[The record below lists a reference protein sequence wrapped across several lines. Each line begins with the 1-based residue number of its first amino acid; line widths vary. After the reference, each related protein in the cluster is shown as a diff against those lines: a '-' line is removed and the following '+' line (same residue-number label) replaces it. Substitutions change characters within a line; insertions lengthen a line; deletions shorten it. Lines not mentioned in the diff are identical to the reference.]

1 VKYWAFISYSHT
13 DKEWG
18 DWLHKA
24 LETYRVPSRL
34 VGKESRDGIIPTRIF
49 PVFRDREELPVS
61 SDLGSNI
68 SEALRESR
76 YLIVVCSPRS
86 ARSRWVGEEIKAFKS
101 LGREDRILALIVDGE
116 PNAADGKPGFSPED
130 ECFHEALRY
139 RWSESGEVTAIP
151 SEPIAADAREGKDG
165 RNNAKLK
172 LLAGLLAVNYDD
184 LKQRDHER
192 RLRRARRIGIAAL
205 ALVVIFAGLAV
216 WAILAARE
224 AARQRTQTQRLLVA
238 TDSARAQELFD
249 RGDAATGLA
258 FLARAAEQDPDERSV
273 AAERLWFA
281 LTQRSWPMPLGAPMR
296 HTDAI
301 SSACFSPD
309 AARVLTAG
317 RDATAHLWRMS
328 SGEAAGNS
336 LVHPRPIRRAL
347 FSPDGRRV
355 ITVCLDGTARI
366 FNLEGDIFGRPSQ
379 LKNPDSINAV
389 AVSAKGTYIAT
400 GSIDGTVRFW
410 NSATGQ
416 MVGEIKVA
424 ENVHTLVFH
433 PSDETQLLGLSGKTA
448 ILWKVP
454 DGVSLFQF
462 EHGDDINSA
471 EFDPEGRR
479 ILTASKDHIA
489 RVSDGATGNPV
500 GIELVHEAP
509 VTNAKF
515 SANGQLAATIVGTK
529 VCVWELRDHGSRKQ
543 ELAHDAVV
551 TSLQFSHDSLAL
563 FTAAAD
569 GKVRAWNLMNGRLI
583 GEPIIEQ
590 SGIVAMDLDPTR
602 DNLLLGTENGT
613 ARVWRPPPRYPLSD
627 RLVHGS
633 PIEVMDL
640 SPDGVLLATGTGDG
654 HGYLWDLS
662 QTGKPR
668 SLLPHKATVV
678 SIAFN
683 PDGSFI
689 LTGSADATVRIWQ
702 TKSGE
707 ANGAALPH
715 AATVSHVAFRGDG
728 KVFATATETGEAQLW
743 DVVSRGRI
751 GDPMRHEPHISA
763 IEFSRDGK
771 LLVTAGWDGKV
782 RQWNAATAES
792 AGAVFGTEQEITC
805 MRFAPDN
812 NAIATGHRDGAVNLW
827 SPSGKLL
834 QGMSH
839 KKAITSLAFS
849 RTGQYLVTGSEDYT
863 ASVWNVASGRPVGDP
878 IRHEAPVTAVA
889 FDPAGDRVATA
900 ADNGTVRIWDAMT
913 GQPITEALR
922 HDKGVTCLAF
932 SHDGKTLLS
941 ASRDRTVRIWEVP
954 AKLTAADR
962 KALVKLAREISPV
975 GLQSSGRTALRTI
988 EPLAAL
994 QSADREGQGAAAML
1008 RKWFFADVLERPL
1021 TPFANINLHTFIRH
1035 RSEDNSP
1042 AAAEEVLFWQNGER
1056 PVDQR

>member
-18 DWLHKA
+18 DWLHKT

-34 VGKESRDGIIPTRIF
+34 VGRESRDGIIPSRIF

-61 SDLGSNI
+61 SDLGTNI

-116 PNAADGKPGFSPED
+116 PNAADGKPGFKPED
-130 ECFHEALRY
+130 ECFPEALRY
-139 RWSESGEVTAIP
+139 RLSESGEVSAIP
-151 SEPIAADAREGKDG
+151 TEPIAADAREGKDG

-172 LLAGLLAVNYDD
+172 LLAGLLGVNYDD

-192 RLRRARRIGIAAL
+192 RLRRARRIGIAAF

-249 RGDAATGLA
+249 RGDAATALA
-258 FLARAAEQDPDERSV
+258 FLSRAAEQDPEERSV

-281 LTQRSWPMPLGAPMR
+281 LTQRSWPMPLNSPMR

-309 AARVLTAG
+309 GARVLTAG
-317 RDATAHLWRMS
+317 RDATARLWKTS
-328 SGEAAGNS
+328 SGEPTGTS
-336 LVHPRPIRRAL
+336 LVHPRPLRRSL
-347 FSPDGRRV
+347 FSPDGHRV
-355 ITVCLDGTARI
+355 ITVCLDGVVRV
-366 FNLEGDIFGRPSQ
+366 FNLDRDNFGQPTL

-389 AVSAKGTYIAT
+389 AVSAKGTYVAT

-410 NSATGQ
+410 NTANGQ
-416 MVGEIKVA
+416 MLGEIKLA

-454 DGVSLFQF
+454 EGASLFQF

-471 EFDPEGRR
+471 EFDSEGRR
-479 ILTASKDHIA
+479 ILTASNDHTA
-489 RVSDGATGNPV
+489 RISDGATGSPT
-500 GIELVHEAP
+500 GIELRHDAP
-509 VTNAKF
+509 VVNAKF
-515 SANGQLAATIVGTK
+515 SANGQLAATISGTK
-529 VCVWELRDHGSRKQ
+529 VWVWQLRDNGVRKH
-543 ELAHDAVV
+543 ELSHDTAV

-569 GKVRAWNLMNGRLI
+569 GKVREWNLINGRPI

-590 SGIVAMDLDPTR
+590 SGIVAMDLDPSG
-602 DNLLLGTENGT
+602 DNLLLGTANGT

-633 PIEVMDL
+633 PIEAMAL
-640 SPDGVLLATGTGDG
+640 SPDGALLATGCDDV

-662 QTGKPR
+662 RTEKPR
-668 SLLPHKATVV
+668 SSLPHKAAVL
-678 SIAFN
+678 SAIFS
-683 PDGSFI
+683 PDGSFV
-689 LTGSADATVRIWQ
+689 LTGSADTTARIWQ
-702 TKSGE
+702 AKSGE
-707 ANGAALPH
+707 AASAALPH
-715 AATVSHVAFRGDG
+715 AATVSYVAFRGDG
-728 KVFATATETGEAQLW
+728 KVFATATETGVAQLW
-743 DVVSRGRI
+743 DMVSRARI
-751 GDPMRHEPHISA
+751 GDPMRHEPHISG

-782 RQWNAATAES
+782 RRWNAATGES
-792 AGAVFGTEQEITC
+792 AGPVFGTEQEITC
-805 MRFAPDN
+805 FRLAPDN
-812 NAIATGHRDGAVNLW
+812 NAIATGHRDGTINLW

-849 RTGQYLVTGSEDYT
+849 RTGQYLLSGSEDYT
-863 ASVWNVASGRPVGDP
+863 ASVWDVATGRPAGDP
-878 IRHEAPVTAVA
+878 IKHEAPVTAVA
-889 FDPAGDRVATA
+889 FDPSGDRVATA
-900 ADNGTVRIWDAMT
+900 ADDGTVRIWDALT
-913 GQPITEALR
+913 GQPITETLR
-922 HDKGVTCLAF
+922 HDKGVTCLQF
-932 SHDGKTLLS
+932 SHDGKTLYS
-941 ASRDRTVRIWEVP
+941 ASRDRTVRIWDVP
-954 AKLTAADR
+954 AKLTGTDR
-962 KALVKLAREISPV
+962 KALVKFAREISPV

-988 EPLAAL
+988 EPLAAVR
-994 QSADREGQGAAAML
+994 SADHDGQGAAASL
-1008 RKWFFADVLERPL
+1008 RKWFFAGVLERPIS
-1021 TPFANINLHTFIRH
+1021 PFATINLRSFIRN
-1035 RSEDNSP
+1035 RREDNSP
-1042 AAAEEVLFWQNGER
+1042 TAAEEALFWQNGEAAR
-1056 PVDQR
+1056 

>member
-1 VKYWAFISYSHT
+1 MKYWAFISYSHT

-18 DWLHKA
+18 DWLHKT

-34 VGKESRDGIIPTRIF
+34 VGKESRDGIIPSRIF

-86 ARSRWVGEEIKAFKS
+86 ARSRWVGEEIRAFKK

-116 PNAADGKPGFSPED
+116 PNAADGKPGFAPED

-139 RWSESGEVTAIP
+139 RWSDSGEVTAIP
-151 SEPIAADAREGKDG
+151 TEPIAADAREGKDG

-192 RLRRARRIGIAAL
+192 KLRRARRIGIAAF
-205 ALVVIFAGLAV
+205 ALVVVFAGLAV

-249 RGDAATGLA
+249 RGDAATALA

-281 LTQRSWPMPLGAPMR
+281 LTQRSWPMPLNSPMR
-296 HTDAI
+296 QTDAI

-309 AARVLTAG
+309 GTRVLTAG
-317 RDATAHLWRMS
+317 RDATAHLWKTS
-328 SGEAAGNS
+328 SGEAVGTS
-336 LVHPRPIRRAL
+336 LIHPRALRRAL

-366 FNLEGDIFGRPSQ
+366 FNLEGDNFGRPSQ

-389 AVSAKGTYIAT
+389 AVSAKGTYVAT
-400 GSIDGTVRFW
+400 GSVDGTVRFW
-410 NSATGQ
+410 DSASGQ
-416 MVGEIKVA
+416 MLGEIKVT

-454 DGVSLFQF
+454 EGAAVFQF

-471 EFDPEGRR
+471 EFDSDGRR
-479 ILTASKDHIA
+479 ILTASNDHAA
-489 RVSDGATGNPV
+489 RVSDGATGNPI
-500 GIELVHEAP
+500 GIELMHEAP

-515 SANGQLAATIVGTK
+515 SWNGQFAATIAGTK
-529 VCVWELRDHGSRKQ
+529 VWVWQLRDHGIRKQ
-543 ELAHDAVV
+543 ELVHDAAV
-551 TSLQFSHDSLAL
+551 TSVQFSHDSLAL

-569 GKVRAWNLMNGRLI
+569 GRVRAWNLINGRLI

-590 SGIVAMDLDPTR
+590 SGIVAMDLDPTG
-602 DNLLLGTENGT
+602 DNVLLGTANGT
-613 ARVWRPPPRYPLSD
+613 ARVWRPPARYPLSD

-633 PIEVMDL
+633 PIEAMDL
-640 SPDGVLLATGTGDG
+640 SPDGTLLVTGCDDG
-654 HGYLWDLS
+654 HGSLWDLS
-662 QTGKPR
+662 RTGKPR
-668 SLLPHKATVV
+668 SSLPQKAAVMSAV
-678 SIAFN
+678 FS
-683 PDGSFI
+683 PDGSFV
-689 LTGSADATVRIWQ
+689 LTGGADATARIWQ

-707 ANGAALPH
+707 ADGVALPH
-715 AATVSHVAFRGDG
+715 AATVSNVAFRGDG
-728 KVFATATETGEAQLW
+728 KVFATATETGVAQLW
-743 DVVSRGRI
+743 DMFSRARI

-763 IEFSRDGK
+763 IEFSVDGK

-782 RQWNAATAES
+782 RRWNAATGES
-792 AGAVFGTEQEITC
+792 AGPAFGTAQEITC
-805 MRFAPDN
+805 MRLAPDN
-812 NAIATGHRDGAVNLW
+812 TAIATGHRDGTVNLW

-834 QGMSH
+834 EEMSH
-839 KKAITSLAFS
+839 KKAITSLAFN

-863 ASVWNVASGRPVGDP
+863 ASVWNVATGRPAGDP
-878 IRHEAPVTAVA
+878 IRHESPVTAVA

-900 ADNGTVRIWDAMT
+900 ADDGTVRIWDALT
-913 GQPITEALR
+913 GQPITETLR
-922 HDKGVTCLAF
+922 HDKGVTCLFF
-932 SHDGKTLLS
+932 SHDGKTLFS
-941 ASRDRTVRIWEVP
+941 ASRDRTVRIWDVP
-954 AKLTAADR
+954 AKLTGTDR

-988 EPLAAL
+988 EALAAV
-994 QSADREGQGAAAML
+994 QSDNQGGQGAAASL
-1008 RKWFFADVLERPL
+1008 RKWFFGDVLERPIS
-1021 TPFANINLHTFIRH
+1021 PFAAINLRSFIRN
-1035 RSEDNSP
+1035 RREENSP
-1042 AAAEEVLFWQNGER
+1042 AATEEALFWQDGDTSR
-1056 PVDQR
+1056 

>member
-1 VKYWAFISYSHT
+1 MKYWAFVSYSHT

-18 DWLHKA
+18 DWLHKT

-34 VGKESRDGIIPTRIF
+34 VGKESRDGIIPSRIF

-61 SDLGSNI
+61 SDLGTNI

-76 YLIVVCSPRS
+76 YLIVICSPRS

-139 RWSESGEVTAIP
+139 RWSESGEVTAVP
-151 SEPIAADAREGKDG
+151 TEPIAADAREAKDG

-192 RLRRARRIGIAAL
+192 KLRRARRIGMAAF
-205 ALVVIFAGLAV
+205 ALVLIFAGLAV

-238 TDSARAQELFD
+238 TDSARAQELFE
-249 RGDAATGLA
+249 RGDAATALA

-281 LTQRSWPMPLGAPMR
+281 LTQRSWPMPLNFPMR
-296 HTDAI
+296 QTEAL

-309 AARVLTAG
+309 GARVLTAG
-317 RDATAHLWRMS
+317 RDATAHLWKTS
-328 SGEAAGNS
+328 SGEPAGTS
-336 LVHPRPIRRAL
+336 LIHPRPIRRAL

-355 ITVCLDGTARI
+355 ITVCLDGVVRVS
-366 FNLEGDIFGRPSQ
+366 NLEGDNFGRPSQ

-389 AVSAKGTYIAT
+389 AVSAKGTYVAT
-400 GSIDGTVRFW
+400 GSVDGTVRFW
-410 NSATGQ
+410 NTANGQ

-454 DGVSLFQF
+454 EGAAIFQF

-471 EFDPEGRR
+471 EFDSDGRR
-479 ILTASKDHIA
+479 ILTASNDHTA
-489 RVSDGATGNPV
+489 RVSDGATGTAT
-500 GIELVHEAP
+500 GIELMHDVP
-509 VTNAKF
+509 VVNAKF
-515 SANGQLAATIVGTK
+515 SWNGQLAATITGTK
-529 VCVWELRDHGSRKQ
+529 VWVWQLRDHGIRKH

-551 TSLQFSHDSLAL
+551 TALQFSHDSLAL

-569 GKVRAWNLMNGRLI
+569 GKVRAWNLMDGRLI

-590 SGIVAMDLDPTR
+590 SGIVAMDLEPSR
-602 DNLLLGTENGT
+602 DDLLLGTENGT
-613 ARVWRPPPRYPLSD
+613 ARVWRPPRRYPLSD

-640 SPDGVLLATGTGDG
+640 SPDGALLATGTADG
-654 HGYLWDLS
+654 HGYLWELS
-662 QTGKPR
+662 GTEKPR
-668 SLLPHKATVV
+668 SSLPHKAAVV
-678 SIAFN
+678 SAAFS
-683 PDGSFI
+683 PDGSLI
-689 LTGSADATVRIWQ
+689 LTGSADATARIWQ

-715 AATVSHVAFRGDG
+715 AATVSHVAFCGDG
-728 KVFATATETGEAQLW
+728 KIFATATETGVAQLW

-792 AGAVFGTEQEITC
+792 AGPAFGTAPEITC
-805 MRFAPDN
+805 MRLAPDN
-812 NAIATGHRDGAVNLW
+812 NTIATGHRDGAVNLW
-827 SPSGKLL
+827 SPAGKLL

-863 ASVWNVASGRPVGDP
+863 ASVWNVATGRPAGDP

-889 FDPAGDRVATA
+889 FDPGDDRVATA
-900 ADNGTVRIWDAMT
+900 ADDGTVRIWDALT
-913 GQPITEALR
+913 GQPITETLR
-922 HDKGVTCLAF
+922 HDKGVTSLLF
-932 SHDGKTLLS
+932 SRDGKTLFS
-941 ASRDRTVRIWEVP
+941 ASRDRTVKIWDVP
-954 AKLTAADR
+954 AKLTGADR

-988 EPLAAL
+988 EPLAAVR
-994 QSADREGQGAAAML
+994 SADQEGQGAAARL
-1008 RKWFFADVLERPL
+1008 RKWFFADVLERPI
-1021 TPFANINLHTFIRH
+1021 TPFANINLRTFVRH

-1042 AAAEEVLFWQNGER
+1042 AAAEEALFWQNGEAPR
-1056 PVDQR
+1056 

>member
-1 VKYWAFISYSHT
+1 MKYWAFISYSHT

-34 VGKESRDGIIPTRIF
+34 VGKESRDGTIPSRIF

-139 RWSESGEVTAIP
+139 RWSESGEASAIP
-151 SEPIAADAREGKDG
+151 TEPIAADAREGKDG

-249 RGDAATGLA
+249 RGDAATALA

-281 LTQRSWPMPLGAPMR
+281 LTQRSWPMPLSAPMR
-296 HTDAI
+296 HTEAI

-309 AARVLTAG
+309 GARVLTAG
-317 RDATAHLWRMS
+317 RDLTAHLWKTT
-328 SGEAAGNS
+328 SGEAAGTS
-336 LVHPRPIRRAL
+336 LIHPRPIRRAL

-355 ITVCLDGTARI
+355 ITVCLDGVVRVS
-366 FNLEGDIFGRPSQ
+366 NLEGDNFGRPSQ

-389 AVSAKGTYIAT
+389 AVSAKGTYLAT
-400 GSIDGTVRFW
+400 GSVDGTVRFW
-410 NSATGQ
+410 NSASGQ
-416 MVGEIKVA
+416 MLGEIKVA

-448 ILWKVP
+448 ILWRVP
-454 DGVSLFQF
+454 EGASIFQL

-471 EFDPEGRR
+471 EFDSEGRR
-479 ILTASKDHIA
+479 ILTASKDRTA
-489 RVSDGATGNPV
+489 RISESATGNPV
-500 GIELVHEAP
+500 GIELMHDAP

-515 SANGQLAATIVGTK
+515 SWNGQLAASIAGTK
-529 VCVWELRDHGSRKQ
+529 VWIWELRDHGIRKH

-551 TSLQFSHDSLAL
+551 TSVQFSHDSLAL

-569 GKVRAWNLMNGRLI
+569 GKVRAWNLINGRLI

-590 SGIVAMDLDPTR
+590 SGIVAMDLDPMR
-602 DNLLLGTENGT
+602 DSLLLGTGNGT
-613 ARVWRPPPRYPLSD
+613 ARVWRPPARYPLSD

-633 PIEVMDL
+633 SIEAMDL
-640 SPDGVLLATGTGDG
+640 SPDGTLLATGTADG
-654 HGYLWDLS
+654 HGYLWELS

-668 SLLPHKATVV
+668 SSLPHKAAVM
-678 SIAFN
+678 SAAFS
-683 PDGSFI
+683 PDGSFL
-689 LTGSADATVRIWQ
+689 LTGGADATARIWQ

-707 ANGAALPH
+707 AAGAALPH

-728 KVFATATETGEAQLW
+728 KVFATATETGVAQLW
-743 DVVSRGRI
+743 DLVSRGPI
-751 GDPMRHEPHISA
+751 GAPMRHEPHISG
-763 IEFSRDGK
+763 IEFSRDSK

-792 AGAVFGTEQEITC
+792 AGPVFGTAQEITC
-805 MRFAPDN
+805 VRLAPDN
-812 NAIATGHRDGAVNLW
+812 NVIATGHRDGAVNLW

-849 RTGQYLVTGSEDYT
+849 RTGQYLMTGSEDYT
-863 ASVWNVASGRPVGDP
+863 ASVWNVATGRPAGDP

-889 FDPAGDRVATA
+889 FDPGGDHVATA
-900 ADNGTVRIWDAMT
+900 ADDGTVRIWDALT
-913 GQPITEALR
+913 GQPITETLR
-922 HDKGVTCLAF
+922 HEKGVTCLEF
-932 SHDGKTLLS
+932 SHDGKKLYS
-941 ASRDRTVRIWEVP
+941 ASRDRTVRIWDVP
-954 AKLTAADR
+954 AKLTGTDR

-975 GLQSSGRTALRTI
+975 GLQSSGRAGLRTI
-988 EPLAAL
+988 EPLAAV
-994 QSADREGQGAAAML
+994 QAANQGGQGATASL
-1008 RKWFFADVLERPL
+1008 RKWFFADVLERPIS
-1021 TPFANINLHTFIRH
+1021 PFAAVNLRAFIRN
-1035 RSEDNSP
+1035 RTEDGSPSASEE
-1042 AAAEEVLFWQNGER
+1042 ALFWQNGEAHR
-1056 PVDQR
+1056 

>member
-1 VKYWAFISYSHT
+1 MKYWAFISYSHT

-34 VGKESRDGIIPTRIF
+34 VGRESRDGTIPSRVF

-61 SDLGSNI
+61 SDLGTNI

-86 ARSRWVGEEIKAFKS
+86 AHSRWVGEEIKAFKS

-116 PNAADGKPGFSPED
+116 PNAADGKPGFRPED

-139 RWSESGEVTAIP
+139 RWSESGEVMAIP
-151 SEPIAADAREGKDG
+151 TEPIAADAREGKDG

-192 RLRRARRIGIAAL
+192 RLRRARRIGMAAF
-205 ALVVIFAGLAV
+205 ALVVVFAGLAV

-224 AARQRTQTQRLLVA
+224 AARQRTQTQRLLVT
-238 TDSARAQELFD
+238 TDSARAQELFE
-249 RGDAATGLA
+249 RGDAATALA

-281 LTQRSWPMPLGAPMR
+281 LTQRSWPMPLNSPMR
-296 HTDAI
+296 HTEAI

-309 AARVLTAG
+309 GARILTAG
-317 RDATAHLWRMS
+317 RDLTAHLWKTS
-328 SGEAAGNS
+328 SGEAAGTS
-336 LVHPRPIRRAL
+336 LIHPRPIRRAL
-347 FSPDGRRV
+347 FSPDGHRV
-355 ITVCLDGTARI
+355 ITVCLDGVVRVS
-366 FNLEGDIFGRPSQ
+366 NLEGDNFGRPSQ

-389 AVSAKGTYIAT
+389 AVSAKGTYVAT
-400 GSIDGTVRFW
+400 GSVDGTVRFW
-410 NSATGQ
+410 NSASGQ

-454 DGVSLFQF
+454 EGAAVFQF

-471 EFDPEGRR
+471 EFDSDGHR
-479 ILTASKDHIA
+479 ILTASNDHTA
-489 RVSDGATGNPV
+489 RVSDGVTGQST
-500 GIELVHEAP
+500 GIELMHDAP
-509 VTNAKF
+509 VVNAKF
-515 SANGQLAATIVGTK
+515 SWNGQLAATISGTK
-529 VCVWELRDHGSRKQ
+529 VRVWQLRDHGIRKH
-543 ELAHDAVV
+543 ELVHDAEV

-569 GKVRAWNLMNGRLI
+569 GKVRAWNLITGRLI
-583 GEPIIEQ
+583 GEPIVEQ
-590 SGIVAMDLDPTR
+590 SGIVAMDLDPTG
-602 DNLLLGTENGT
+602 DSLLLGTANGT

-633 PIEVMDL
+633 PVEAMDL
-640 SPDGVLLATGTGDG
+640 SPDGALLATGCDDG
-654 HGYLWDLS
+654 HGYLWDLNR
-662 QTGKPR
+662 TGKPR
-668 SLLPHKATVV
+668 SSLPHTAAVV
-678 SIAFN
+678 SAVFS

-689 LTGSADATVRIWQ
+689 LSGGADATARVWQ
-702 TKSGE
+702 TKSGN
-707 ANGAALPH
+707 AAGAALPH
-715 AATVSHVAFRGDG
+715 AATVSQVAFRGDG
-728 KVFATATETGEAQLW
+728 KVFATATETGVAQLW
-743 DVVSRGRI
+743 DMVSRARI

-763 IEFSRDGK
+763 IEFSHDGK
-771 LLVTAGWDGKV
+771 LLTAGWDGKI

-792 AGAVFGTEQEITC
+792 AGPVFGTDQEITC
-805 MRFAPDN
+805 ARFAPDN
-812 NAIATGHRDGAVNLW
+812 SAIATGHRDGAVNLW

-839 KKAITSLAFS
+839 KKAITSLAFN

-863 ASVWNVASGRPVGDP
+863 ASVWNVATGRPAGDP
-878 IRHEAPVTAVA
+878 IRHDAPVTSVA

-900 ADNGTVRIWDAMT
+900 ADDGTVRIWDALT
-913 GQPITEALR
+913 GQPITETLR
-922 HDKGVTCLAF
+922 HDKGVTGLAF
-932 SHDGKTLLS
+932 SHDGKVLYS
-941 ASRDRTVRIWEVP
+941 ASRDRTVRIWDVP

-962 KALVKLAREISPV
+962 KALVKIAREISPV
-975 GLQSSGRTALRTI
+975 GLQSSGRTALRTV

-994 QSADREGQGAAAML
+994 QVDDQGGQGAAASL
-1008 RKWFFADVLERPL
+1008 RKWFFAAVLERPIS
-1021 TPFANINLHTFIRH
+1021 PFAAINLRSFIRN
-1035 RSEDNSP
+1035 RREENSP
-1042 AAAEEVLFWQNGER
+1042 AATEEALFWQHGAAPR
-1056 PVDQR
+1056 

>member
-13 DKEWG
+13 DREWG
-18 DWLHKA
+18 DWLHKS

-34 VGKESRDGIIPTRIF
+34 VGKESRDGIIPSRIF

-61 SDLGSNI
+61 SDLGTNI
-68 SEALRESR
+68 SEALSESR

-86 ARSRWVGEEIKAFKS
+86 AQSRWVGEEIKAFKR

-116 PNAADGKPGFSPED
+116 PNAAEGKAGFKPED

-139 RWSESGEVTAIP
+139 RWSESGEATALRT
-151 SEPIAADAREGKDG
+151 EPIAADAREGKDG

-192 RLRRARRIGIAAL
+192 RLRRARRIGIAAFV
-205 ALVVIFAGLAV
+205 LVVIFAGLAV

-249 RGDAATGLA
+249 RGDAATALA

-281 LTQRSWPMPLGAPMR
+281 LTQRSWPLPLNSPMR
-296 HTDAI
+296 HTEAI

-309 AARVLTAG
+309 GARVLTAG
-317 RDATAHLWRMS
+317 RDLTAHLWKTS
-328 SGEAAGNS
+328 SGEAAGTS

-355 ITVCLDGTARI
+355 ITTCLDGIARV
-366 FNLEGDIFGRPSQ
+366 FNLEGDNFGQPLR
-379 LKNPDSINAV
+379 LENPDSINAV
-389 AVSAKGTYIAT
+389 AVSARGTYIAT
-400 GSIDGTVRFW
+400 GSVDGTVRFW
-410 NSATGQ
+410 NSASGQ
-416 MVGEIKVA
+416 MLGEIKVA

-448 ILWKVP
+448 ILWRVP
-454 DGVSLFQF
+454 EGAAVFQI

-471 EFDPEGRR
+471 EFDSEGRR
-479 ILTASKDHIA
+479 ILTASKDRIA
-489 RVSDGATGNPV
+489 RVSESATGTPT
-500 GIELVHEAP
+500 GIELMHDAP
-509 VTNAKF
+509 VGNAKF
-515 SANGQLAATIVGTK
+515 SWNGQLAASITGTK
-529 VCVWELRDHGSRKQ
+529 VWVWELRDHGIRKH

-551 TSLQFSHDSLAL
+551 TGLQFSHDSRAL

-569 GKVRAWNLMNGRLI
+569 GKVRAWNLINGRLI
-583 GEPIIEQ
+583 GEPIIEE

-602 DNLLLGTENGT
+602 DNLLLGTANGT

-633 PIEVMDL
+633 PVEAMDL
-640 SPDGVLLATGTGDG
+640 SPDGALLATGCDDG
-654 HGYLWDLS
+654 HGYVWDLS
-662 QTGKPR
+662 RTEKPR
-668 SLLPHKATVV
+668 SSLPHKAAIV
-678 SIAFN
+678 SAVFS
-683 PDGSFI
+683 PDGSFL
-689 LTGSADATVRIWQ
+689 LTGGADATARIWQ
-702 TKSGE
+702 TNSGE
-707 ANGAALPH
+707 PGGTPLVH

-728 KVFATATETGEAQLW
+728 KVFATATETGVAQLW
-743 DVVSRGRI
+743 DFISRGRI
-751 GDPMRHEPHISA
+751 GERMRHEPHISG
-763 IEFSRDGK
+763 IQFSRDGK

-792 AGAVFGTEQEITC
+792 AGPAFGTTQEITC
-805 MRFAPDN
+805 IRLAPDN
-812 NAIATGHRDGAVNLW
+812 NAIATGHRDGAINLW

-839 KKAITSLAFS
+839 KKTITSLAFS
-849 RTGQYLVTGSEDYT
+849 RTGQYLVSGSEDYT
-863 ASVWNVASGRPVGDP
+863 ASVWNVATGRPTGDP
-878 IRHEAPVTAVA
+878 VRHEAPVTAVA
-889 FDPAGDRVATA
+889 FDPGGHRVATA
-900 ADNGTVRIWDAMT
+900 ADDGAVRIWDALT
-913 GQPITEALR
+913 GQSITETLR

-932 SHDGKTLLS
+932 SHDGKTLYS
-941 ASRDRTVRIWEVP
+941 ASRDRTVRIWDVP
-954 AKLTAADR
+954 ATLTATDR

-988 EPLAAL
+988 EPLAAV
-994 QSADREGQGAAAML
+994 QSADREEQGAAAAL
-1008 RKWFFADVLERPL
+1008 RKWFFADVLERPIS
-1021 TPFANINLHTFIRH
+1021 PFAAINLRSFIRN
-1035 RSEDNSP
+1035 RSEENSP
-1042 AAAEEVLFWQNGER
+1042 AATEEALFWQNGEPPR
-1056 PVDQR
+1056 

>member
-34 VGKESRDGIIPTRIF
+34 VGKTSRDGTIPSRIF

-61 SDLGSNI
+61 SDLGTNI

-139 RWSESGEVTAIP
+139 RWSESGEATAIP
-151 SEPIAADAREGKDG
+151 TEPIAADAREGKDG

-224 AARQRTQTQRLLVA
+224 AAWQRTQTQRLLVA

-249 RGDAATGLA
+249 RGDAATALA

-281 LTQRSWPMPLGAPMR
+281 LTQRSWPLPLSAPMR

-309 AARVLTAG
+309 GARVLTAG
-317 RDATAHLWRMS
+317 RDLTAHLWKTS
-328 SGEAAGNS
+328 SGEAVGTS
-336 LVHPRPIRRAL
+336 LIHPRPIRRAL

-355 ITVCLDGTARI
+355 ITVCLDGVVRVS
-366 FNLEGDIFGRPSQ
+366 NLEGDNFGRPSR
-379 LKNPDSINAV
+379 LENPDSINAV

-400 GSIDGTVRFW
+400 GSVDGTVRFW
-410 NSATGQ
+410 NSASGQ
-416 MVGEIKVA
+416 MLGEIKVA

-448 ILWKVP
+448 ILWKMPEGASV
-454 DGVSLFQF
+454 FQF

-471 EFDPEGRR
+471 EFDSEGRR
-479 ILTASKDHIA
+479 ILTASNDRTT
-489 RVSDGATGNPV
+489 RVSDSVTGKP
-500 GIELVHEAP
+500 GIELKQDAP
-509 VTNAKF
+509 VMNAKF
-515 SANGQLAATIVGTK
+515 SWNGEFAATISGTK
-529 VCVWELRDHGSRKQ
+529 VSIWQLRDNGIRKH
-543 ELAHDAVV
+543 ELSHDAVV

-563 FTAAAD
+563 FTATAD
-569 GKVRAWNLMNGRLI
+569 GKVREWNLISGRLV

-590 SGIVAMDLDPTR
+590 SGIVAMDLHPTR
-602 DNLLLGTENGT
+602 DNLLLGTANGT
-613 ARVWRPPPRYPLSD
+613 ARVWRPPARYPLSD

-633 PIEVMDL
+633 PIEAMDL
-640 SPDGVLLATGTGDG
+640 SPDGTLLATGCDDG
-654 HGYLWDLS
+654 RGYLWDLS
-662 QTGKPR
+662 RTGKPR
-668 SLLPHKATVV
+668 SSLPHKAAVLSAV
-678 SIAFN
+678 FS

-689 LTGSADATVRIWQ
+689 LTGGADATARIWQ
-702 TKSGE
+702 AKSGE
-707 ANGAALPH
+707 AAGAALPH
-715 AATVSHVAFRGDG
+715 AATVSHVAFRADG
-728 KVFATATETGEAQLW
+728 KVFATAPETGVAQLW
-743 DVVSRGRI
+743 NFVSRGHI
-751 GDPMRHEPHISA
+751 GGSMRHEPHLSG

-782 RQWNAATAES
+782 RQWNAATGES
-792 AGAVFGTEQEITC
+792 AGPVFGTAQEITC
-805 MRFAPDN
+805 VRLAPDN

-827 SPSGKLL
+827 SLSGKFL

-839 KKAITSLAFS
+839 KKTITSLAFS
-849 RTGQYLVTGSEDYT
+849 RTGHFLVTGSEDYT
-863 ASVWNVASGRPVGDP
+863 ASVWDVATGRPAGDP
-878 IRHEAPVTAVA
+878 IRHEAPVTAVS
-889 FDPAGDRVATA
+889 FDPSGDRVATA
-900 ADNGTVRIWDAMT
+900 ADDGTVRIWDALS
-913 GQPITEALR
+913 GQPITETLR
-922 HDKGVTCLAF
+922 HDKGVTCLEF
-932 SHDGKTLLS
+932 SHDGKTLYS
-941 ASRDRTVRIWEVP
+941 ASRDRTVRIWDVP
-954 AKLTAADR
+954 AKLTGTDR
-962 KALVKLAREISPV
+962 KALVRLARAISPV
-975 GLQSSGRTALRTI
+975 GLQSSGRTGLRTI
-988 EPLAAL
+988 EPLAAV
-994 QSADREGQGAAAML
+994 QAANEDGQGDVASL

-1021 TPFANINLHTFIRH
+1021 SPFATVNLRAFIRN
-1035 RSEDNSP
+1035 RTEDSSP
-1042 AAAEEVLFWQNGER
+1042 SAAEETLFWQNGEAPR
-1056 PVDQR
+1056 

>member
-34 VGKESRDGIIPTRIF
+34 AGKESRDGTIPSRIF

-61 SDLGSNI
+61 SDLGTNI

-86 ARSRWVGEEIKAFKS
+86 ARSRWVGEEIKAFKK

-116 PNAADGKPGFSPED
+116 PNAADGKPGFIPED

-139 RWSESGEVTAIP
+139 RWSESGDVTAIP
-151 SEPIAADAREGKDG
+151 TEPIAADAREGKDG

-192 RLRRARRIGIAAL
+192 RLRRARRIGMAAF

-249 RGDAATGLA
+249 RGDAATALA

-281 LTQRSWPMPLGAPMR
+281 LTQRSWPMPLNSPMR
-296 HTDAI
+296 LSEAI

-309 AARVLTAG
+309 GTRVLTAG
-317 RDATAHLWRMS
+317 RDATAHLWKTS
-328 SGEAAGNS
+328 SGEAAGTS
-336 LVHPRPIRRAL
+336 LIHPRPIRRAL
-347 FSPDGRRV
+347 FSPDGHRV
-355 ITVCLDGTARI
+355 ITVCLDGVVRVS
-366 FNLEGDIFGRPSQ
+366 NLEGDNFGRPSQ

-389 AVSAKGTYIAT
+389 AVSAKGTYVAT
-400 GSIDGTVRFW
+400 GSVDGTVRFW
-410 NSATGQ
+410 NCASGQ
-416 MVGEIKVA
+416 KVGEIKVA

-433 PSDETQLLGLSGKTA
+433 PSDETQLLGLSGKAA

-454 DGVSLFQF
+454 EGAAVFQF

-471 EFDPEGRR
+471 EFDSEGRR
-479 ILTASKDHIA
+479 ILTASNDRTV
-489 RVSDGATGNPV
+489 RVSDGATGQSTGLELMHDVPV
-500 GIELVHEAP
+500 V
-509 VTNAKF
+509 NAKF
-515 SANGQLAATIVGTK
+515 SANGQLAATIAGTK
-529 VCVWELRDHGSRKQ
+529 VWVWELRGHGIRKH

-569 GKVRAWNLMNGRLI
+569 GKVRAWNLINGRPI

-590 SGIVAMDLDPTR
+590 SGIVAMDLDPSR
-602 DNLLLGTENGT
+602 DNLLVGTANGT

-627 RLVHGS
+627 GLAHGS
-633 PIEVMDL
+633 PIEAMDL
-640 SPDGVLLATGTGDG
+640 SPDGALLATGCDDG
-654 HGYLWDLS
+654 HGYLWDLG

-668 SLLPHKATVV
+668 SSLPHKAAVV
-678 SIAFN
+678 SAVFS

-689 LTGSADATVRIWQ
+689 LTGGADATARIWQ

-707 ANGAALPH
+707 AAGAALPH
-715 AATVSHVAFRGDG
+715 TATVSQVAFRADG
-728 KVFATATETGEAQLW
+728 KVFATATETGVAQLW
-743 DVVSRGRI
+743 DMVSRARI
-751 GDPMRHEPHISA
+751 GDPMRHEPHISG

-771 LLVTAGWDGKV
+771 LLMTAGWDGKV

-792 AGAVFGTEQEITC
+792 AGPVFGTAQEITC
-805 MRFAPDN
+805 MRLTPDN
-812 NAIATGHRDGAVNLW
+812 NAIATGHRDGMVNLW

-849 RTGQYLVTGSEDYT
+849 HTGQYLVTGSEDYT
-863 ASVWNVASGRPVGDP
+863 ASVWNVATGRPAGDP

-889 FDPAGDRVATA
+889 FDPVGDRVATA
-900 ADNGTVRIWDAMT
+900 ADDGAVRIWDALT
-913 GQPITEALR
+913 GQPITETLR

-932 SHDGKTLLS
+932 SHDGKMLYS
-941 ASRDRTVRIWEVP
+941 ASRDRTVRIWDVP
-954 AKLTAADR
+954 AKLTATDR
-962 KALVKLAREISPV
+962 KALVKFAREISPV

-988 EPLAAL
+988 EPLATV
-994 QSADREGQGAAAML
+994 QSADQEGQGAAASL

-1021 TPFANINLHTFIRH
+1021 SPFAKINLRSFIRH
-1035 RSEDNSP
+1035 RREDNPTASGE
-1042 AAAEEVLFWQNGER
+1042 ALFWQNGDAPR
-1056 PVDQR
+1056 